1 MPSIP
6 QLIRHC
12 PYLQWVSKINEFINE
27 LNDDTGLIRANLALQ
42 MELNK
47 NEPVVWNTIQGRDT
61 KIREK
66 VKLAQSLMIKV

>member
-1 MPSIP
+1 MPSTL

-12 PYLQWVSKINEFINE
+12 LYLQWVSTISKFDDDANLINA
-27 LNDDTGLIRANLALQ
+27 DLALQ

-61 KIREK
+61 KI
-66 VKLAQSLMIKV
+66 